1 MRNTELKY
9 VDSSTQLITSGESLT
24 SLANEILKENRL
36 KEAEQWL
43 KALGVCKAAIATG
56 GIDDTIKE
64 LYKEMS
70 KESHRDHSAFYLND
84 TDYAMWFADVVA
96 VSEAFVAVACTIGY
110 INLHELY
117 LNARYGYKNEEKA
130 IQYIK
135 EGYAK
140 GDKTAQSFIGYNTY
154 YGSLG
159 FEQNQEEGF
168 HLITTSFDEENEVGE
183 LFALNIEFRACE
195 NAEEGKAV
203 LDKYHDVIHTQ
214 KRGIYILADY
224 YLRED
229 DNEKALET
237 LQFGIANNSGY
248 CSYLLGLMII
258 NQRFAEFGFT
268 IEEGRAHLEEGFS
281 HGVSYAGFLIGY
293 SYLYPS
299 DGSEPDFENSIY
311 HLSRAAM
318 YNAPEAELEL
328 AMLYLYHNDY
338 RDLERGMELL
348 DRGIAAKYHKAMTEK
363 AYTLLDFDLVER
375 NVPVAK
381 ALLEEAMAL
390 GNDYAPYRLGLGYQ
404 DAEWEDE
411 ANLAQALE
419 LFELAAERNHNNGTE
434 YAGKYH
440 RYGYVGEPD
449 YAKAMEYY
457 NRAIEYFNSGYAK
470 VEKAMMLEAGEGV
483 AVNYEEARDLYLSAL
498 ENGYTYAALRLA
510 FMYEENV
517 LGEPDLAVAR
527 EYFEQAAAA
536 EIPAGVYNT
545 ARFYRYGMGG
555 EADEVKAFEL
565 FEKALE
571 MGFVDANVDIAL
583 AYEEE
588 TCGKSYD
595 PEKAFEY
602 MMVAAEEGFSYAMFK
617 VGCYHMYRTI
627 ENANNEEAIFWLD
640 KAVEMGSG
648 LAMLT
653 LGDFYLYGYGEEREY
668 EKAIAYYRQAEELGY
683 ISEGIGVCYQ
693 FELGVEK
700 DDKKAFNYYKIAADR
715 NYSSGVFRLGMCYFY
730 GTGVQQDKVEAFYY
744 LKQVA
749 DQGNKDAAGY
759 IGQMY
764 VMGDGVEK
772 DEVEGV
778 QYLTEAAEAGYDE
791 AQYHLANCYLRGTG
805 VEQNDELAMQWY
817 QTAAENGNEDAQKI
831 VGGPRKRRK

>member
-1 MRNTELKY
+1 MENKQIKY
-9 VDSSTQLITSGESLT
+9 VDHSAQLITTGESLT
-24 SLANEILKENRL
+24 ALATGLIQANNLKE
-36 KEAEQWL
+36 ETQWFM
-43 KALGVCKAAIATG
+43 ALAVCKAALAKSAV
-56 GIDDTIKE
+56 DETIKE
-64 LYKEMS
+64 LLSEMS
-70 KESHRDHSAFYLND
+70 KESHRDHSSFYLNEE
-84 TDYAMWFADVVA
+84 DYANWFADVVT
-96 VSEAFVAVACTIGY
+96 VNVAFAALNWTKSYV
-110 INLHELY
+110 NLHELY
-117 LNARYGYKNEEKA
+117 LNARFGYKDEEKA
-130 IQYIK
+130 IAYIK

-140 GDKTAQSFIGYNTY
+140 GDKTSQAFVGYNTY

-159 FEQNQEEGF
+159 FEQDKEEGLR
-168 HLITTSFDEENEVGE
+168 LITTSFDEENEVGE

-195 NAEEGKAV
+195 SAEEGETV
-203 LDKYHDVIHTQ
+203 LEKYNDLIHNK
-214 KRGIYILADY
+214 KRGIYVLADY
-224 YLRED
+224 YLREE
-229 DNEKALET
+229 DNVKALET
-237 LQFGIANNSGY
+237 LKFGIANNSGY

-268 IEEGRAHLEEGFS
+268 VEEGRAHLEEGFS
-281 HGVSYAGFLIGY
+281 HGISYAGFLIGY
-293 SYLYPS
+293 SYLYPN
-299 DGSEPDFENSIY
+299 DGSEPQFEQAIH
-311 HLSRAAM
+311 HLSRAAI

-328 AMLYLYHNDY
+328 AMLYLYHQDY
-338 RDLERGMELL
+338 RDLAKGMELL

-363 AYTLLDFDLVER
+363 AYTMLDFDLVER
-375 NVPVAK
+375 NVPAAK
-381 ALLEEAMAL
+381 ALLEEAMEM

-411 ANLAQALE
+411 ANLAKALE
-419 LFELAAERNHNNGTE
+419 LFELAAERNHNSGTE
-434 YAGKYH
+434 YAGKYY

-457 NRAIEYFNSGYAK
+457 DKAIEYFNSGYAK

-483 AVNYEEARDLYLSAL
+483 EVNHEEARDLYLSAL
-498 ENGYTYAALRLA
+498 EYGYTYAALRLA
-510 FMYEENV
+510 FMYEEDV

-527 EYFEQAAAA
+527 QYFEQAAEA
-536 EIPAGVYNT
+536 EIPAGVYHT
-545 ARFYRYGMGG
+545 ARFYRYGIGG

-571 MGFVDANVDIAL
+571 LGFVDANVDIAL

-588 TCGKSYD
+588 TCGRTYD
-595 PEKAFEY
+595 ADKAFEH

-617 VGCYHMYRTI
+617 VGCYHMYKTI
-627 ENANNEEAIFWLD
+627 EHAKNEEAVFWLN
-640 KAVEMGSG
+640 KAVDLGSG

-653 LGDFYLYGYGEEREY
+653 LGDYYLYGYGEEREY
-668 EKAIAYYRQAEELGY
+668 EKAIEYYKKAEEVGY

-700 DDKKAFNYYKIAADR
+700 DDTKAFNYYKIAADR
-715 NYSSGVFRLGMCYFY
+715 NYSSGLFRLGMCYYY
-730 GTGVQQDKVEAFYY
+730 GTGTQQDRVEAFYY

-764 VMGDGVEK
+764 LAGDGVEK
-772 DEVEGV
+772 NEVEGI
-778 QYLTEAAEAGYDE
+778 QYLTEAAEAGYDD
-791 AQYHLANCYLRGTG
+791 AQYHLGNCYLRGIG

-831 VGGPRKRRK
+831 VGGPRKRRR